1 MGRASTPD
9 RSALDKVAE
18 WAKAEP
24 GVSIGDDGTIHV
36 AGDRP
41 LDLTVTVD
49 DERVQ
54 LTHRHLE
61 KTTDQARV
69 ETVRRNLPGRG
80 SAVTGTVAAAA
91 ETLEVTLISTI
102 YVDGL
107 TRQGFVSAFNEI
119 VAAADRAVGVV
130 PSQPSTAMKASIPAQ
145 PALAPATLPEDADT
159 AETPAAAT
167 GLVEP
172 SDNSPTMILSQVWVP
187 THRVPEGG
195 LQAWPK
201 PDPTVEP
208 SATLQARVEL
218 SIAEMR
224 GDWARV
230 IGSNGWTG
238 WVDAR
243 RLQAM
248 TAGSSRRAAPA
259 TAGTSFPLGA
269 VGAIALTVA
278 TFLPWFD
285 SGGLTADAFDVALPF
300 LWDVEAG
307 GDPRLGI
314 LVLALGALGL
324 AALFLKAVPDGVRLV
339 AGVGGLLVAALF
351 ILQVHRGVDAT
362 FSDTIAV
369 LGYGVYVALAGAAVL
384 LLAPRGKITRGSAA

>member
-1 MGRASTPD
+1 MAKASTPD
-9 RSALDKVAE
+9 RSALDKIAE

-24 GVSIGDDGTIHV
+24 GVSIGADGTIHV

-54 LTHRHLE
+54 LTHRHFE
-61 KTTDQARV
+61 DTTDPARV

-91 ETLEVTLISTI
+91 KTLEVTLTSTI

-119 VAAADRAVGVV
+119 VAATDRAVGVV

-145 PALAPATLPEDADT
+145 PALAPATVPKDADT
-159 AETPAAAT
+159 AETPAAAEV
-167 GLVEP
+167 VEP
-172 SDNSPTMILSQVWVP
+172 SDNSPTMVLSQVWVP

-201 PDPTVEP
+201 PDPAVEP

-230 IGSNGWTG
+230 IGSNAWTG

-243 RLQAM
+243 RLQTM
-248 TAGSSRRAAPA
+248 TVGSSRRAAPA
-259 TAGTSFPLGA
+259 AAGTSFPLGA
-269 VGAIALTVA
+269 LGAIALAAA

-307 GDPRLGI
+307 GDPKLGI
-314 LVLALGALGL
+314 LVLALGVLGL
-324 AALFLKAVPDGVRLV
+324 AALFLRAVPDVVRLG
-339 AGVGGLLVAALF
+339 AGVVGIIVAALF

-362 FSDTIAV
+362 FSDTIEV

-384 LLAPRGKITRGSAA
+384 LIAPRGKITRGSAA

>member
-1 MGRASTPD
+1 MAKASTPD
-9 RSALDKVAE
+9 RSALDKIAE

-24 GVSIGDDGTIHV
+24 GVSIGADGAIHV

-54 LTHRHLE
+54 LTHRHFE
-61 KTTDQARV
+61 KATDPARF

-91 ETLEVTLISTI
+91 ETLEVTLTSTI

-107 TRQGFVSAFNEI
+107 TRQGFVSVFNEI
-119 VAAADRAVGVV
+119 VAATDRAVGVV

-145 PALAPATLPEDADT
+145 PAPAPATLPEAADT
-159 AETPAAAT
+159 AETPAAAEV
-167 GLVEP
+167 VEP
-172 SDNSPTMILSQVWVP
+172 SDNSPTMVLSQVWVP

-195 LQAWPK
+195 LRAWPK
-201 PDPTVEP
+201 PDPAVEP

-243 RLQAM
+243 RLQTM
-248 TAGSSRRAAPA
+248 TVGSSRRAAPA
-259 TAGTSFPLGA
+259 AAGTSFPLGA
-269 VGAIALTVA
+269 LGAIALAVA

-307 GDPRLGI
+307 GDPKLGI
-314 LVLALGALGL
+314 LVLASGVLGL
-324 AALFLKAVPDGVRLV
+324 AALFLKAVPDGVRLG

-362 FSDTIAV
+362 FSDTIEV

-384 LLAPRGKITRGSAA
+384 LIAPRGKITRGSAA